1 MAFLIKM
8 GCLSTKSEN
17 VNRVKYDK
25 NHKRRKMCNLGVG
38 VERGAHTQIGYASA
52 TVKKYGKQN
61 DEDTAEIDVDV
72 PDQLPIDPDNG

>member
-1 MAFLIKM
+1 M

-25 NHKRRKMCNLGVG
+25 NHKRRKMFNLCVG
-38 VERGAHTQIGYASA
+38 IERGDITMSAHTQIGYASA

-61 DEDTAEIDVDV
+61 DEDTVEIDVDV

>member
-1 MAFLIKM
+1 M

-25 NHKRRKMCNLGVG
+25 NHKRRKMFNLGVG
-38 VERGAHTQIGYASA
+38 IERDDITMSAHTHIGYASA

-72 PDQLPIDPDNG
+72 PDQLPIDPNNG

>member
-1 MAFLIKM
+1 M

-17 VNRVKYDK
+17 VNRLKYDK
-25 NHKRRKMCNLGVG
+25 NHKRRKMFNLGVG
-38 VERGAHTQIGYASA
+38 IERGDIIMSAHTQIGYAIA

-72 PDQLPIDPDNG
+72 SDQLLVDPDNG

>member
-1 MAFLIKM
+1 M

-25 NHKRRKMCNLGVG
+25 NHKRRKMFNLGVG
-38 VERGAHTQIGYASA
+38 IERGDITMSAHTQIGYASA

-61 DEDTAEIDVDV
+61 DEDTVEIDVDV